1 MINDNFKMK
10 YIYLLTICL
19 ITNYFS
25 FAQEEQKASFNIEG
39 QLAVTTDGTGVFANM
54 GGPNIKFNFSKF
66 SLALNMMPSLRFQE
80 DKVKSFVTPMLG
92 VGPQIYLLKDKRV
105 VLSFP
110 SYYNTNTNKWTFTAG
125 VGYVLTKKKK

>member
-1 MINDNFKMK
+1 MKKIIVLYFMI
-10 YIYLLTICL
+10 LSG
-19 ITNYFS
+19 FS
-25 FAQEEQKASFNIEG
+25 FSQEEAKASLNVEG
-39 QLAVTTDGTGVFANM
+39 QIGVTIDGTGVFANM

-66 SLALNMMPSLRFQE
+66 SLAFNMMPSLRFQE